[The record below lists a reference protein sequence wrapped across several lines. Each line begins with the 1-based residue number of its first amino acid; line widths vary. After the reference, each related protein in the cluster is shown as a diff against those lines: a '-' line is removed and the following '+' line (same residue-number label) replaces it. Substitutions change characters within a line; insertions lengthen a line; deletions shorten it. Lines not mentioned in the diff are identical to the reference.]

1 MTTTITRRRALALAG
16 AAVAAGTLPRPA
28 IAQAWPARPLRVVL
42 PFGAGGVAD
51 VTARVVTER
60 LGDRIGQRF
69 TIENVPGAGG
79 ATAAQRVLQAPADGY
94 TLALFSN
101 GTAVSVGLFN
111 KLPFDPVTEF
121 VPISTL
127 GIFDFVLATSAE
139 TGFRSLG
146 DLVAAA
152 KARPGSLN
160 IGTVTAG
167 STQHL
172 SALLLAGELG
182 IQAEQITFRNTP
194 DAVVALLRN
203 DVQLVIDSFASLKAS
218 FDERRAV
225 PLATTGSA
233 RSVTLP
239 QVPTVA
245 EAGGPSTYD
254 VTSWN
259 ALFAKAGTPPEAIE
273 TLSAG
278 LREVLGQA
286 DIKTRLLE
294 LGIEAKWS
302 QRAEL
307 ANRLVLDIE
316 RWSGV
321 INRAGIPKQ

>member
-1 MTTTITRRRALALAG
+1 MTTITRRSALALAG
-16 AAVAAGTLPRPA
+16 ATAAASALPRPA
-28 IAQAWPARPLRVVL
+28 LSQAWPNRPIRVVL

-111 KLPFDPVTEF
+111 RLPFDPVTEF

-127 GIFDFVLATSAE
+127 GIFDFVLATGAD
-139 TGFRSLG
+139 TGFRTLA

-152 KARPGSLN
+152 RARPGTIN

-172 SALLLAGELG
+172 SALLFAGEVG
-182 IQAEQITFRNTP
+182 IQVEQITFRNTP

-203 DVQLVIDSFASLKAS
+203 DVQVVIDSFASLKAS
-218 FDERRAV
+218 FDDRRAV
-225 PLATTGSA
+225 ALATTGSA
-233 RSVTLP
+233 RSQTLP

-245 EAGGPSTYD
+245 EAGGPATFD

-273 TLSAG
+273 GLSAG

-286 DIKTRLLE
+286 DIRARLLD
-294 LGIEAKWS
+294 LGIEARWS